1 MRRRFVHDLFH
12 LFMTVSWPIIF
23 ASFAAFFFMFNL
35 LFAAAVAAG
44 AALAIGAS
52 GWSSA
57 AMRSTAASVDRSQ
70 AMTGSRF
77 SLRAEATS
85 TSSLPA
91 TASAAV
97 TTKAPR
103 QRMPETDRCF
113 VSVIATARGASA
125 AASSERSSDHCCRTD
140 VGFADVVFMEARVHV
155 AREWRN
161 YPNGQA
167 PAGCELTCGRRDIV
181 NWGGIV
187 AWYSRNDDAAPL
199 PPASRNRSA
208 HRAVCPYGKR
218 GARIPSADRRFR
230 LHPKLFSPPPKC
242 PASISYNTVDP
253 CLA

>member
-1 MRRRFVHDLFH
+1 
-12 LFMTVSWPIIF
+12 MTVSWPIIF

-57 AMRSTAASVDRSQ
+57 AMRSTATSVDRSQ

-230 LHPKLFSPPPKC
+230 LHPKLFTPPPKC